1 MSKKSKPNEAASL
14 AALLAG
20 DPAVEAKVQ
29 REIQFSTV
37 VSHLL
42 SLRVAKGLTQEQVA
56 QAMDCDAS
64 KISRLEAGTDEGL
77 KWMDMVRYADAVG
90 ADTRLT
96 FESRDLPAA
105 DRIKH
110 CVFEIDHGLKQ
121 LAELAKK
128 LGTNDGITQKIH
140 SFYAE
145 VLFNFLVRYKDSCD
159 SIGLTIRVPH
169 TKPKVTRK
177 AVADAE
183 QKSEKESLEP
193 V

>member
-1 MSKKSKPNEAASL
+1 MSKKPKSSEAASL

-20 DPAVEAKVQ
+20 DPAVEAKVE
-29 REIQFSTV
+29 REIQHSVV

-42 SLRVAKGLTQEQVA
+42 SLRVSKGRTQEQVA
-56 QAMDCDAS
+56 QSMGCDAS

-77 KWMDMVRYADAVG
+77 KWMDIVGYSQAVG
-90 ADTRLT
+90 VDFRLA
-96 FESRDLPAA
+96 FEDRDLPAA

-110 CVFEIDHGLKQ
+110 CVFEIDAGLKH
-121 LAELAKK
+121 LAELAKT

-159 SIGLTIRVPH
+159 SIGLTIRPPH
-169 TKPKVTRK
+169 TAHKVTSR
-177 AVADAE
+177 AAPAE
-183 QKSEKESLEP
+183 PKREKTTMQTA
-193 V
+193 

>member
-1 MSKKSKPNEAASL
+1 MSKKSKSSEAASL

-20 DPAVEAKVQ
+20 DPAVEAEVD
-29 REIQFSTV
+29 REIQFSAV

-42 SLRVAKGLTQEQVA
+42 SLRVGKGLTQEQVA
-56 QAMDCDAS
+56 QAMGCDAS
-64 KISRLEAGTDEGL
+64 KISRLEAGTDDGL

-90 ADTRLT
+90 VDIRLA
-96 FESRDLPAA
+96 FENRDLPAA

-121 LAELAKK
+121 LAELAKT

-169 TKPKVTRK
+169 AAPKAAPR
-177 AVADAE
+177 AIARADS
-183 QKSEKESLEP
+183 KSEKGDLMP
-193 V
+193 A

>member
-1 MSKKSKPNEAASL
+1 MSKKSKTSEAASL

-20 DPAVEAKVQ
+20 DPAVEAKVE

-42 SLRVAKGLTQEQVA
+42 SLRVGKGLTQDQVA
-56 QAMDCDAS
+56 EAVGCDAS
-64 KISRLEAGTDEGL
+64 KISRLEAGTDDNL

-90 ADTRLT
+90 VDIRLA
-96 FESRDLPAA
+96 FENRDMPAA

-121 LAELAKK
+121 LAELAK
-128 LGTNDGITQKIH
+128 IH

-145 VLFNFLVRYKDSCD
+145 VLFNFLARYKDNCD
-159 SIGLTIRVPH
+159 SIGLTIRAPQAA
-169 TKPKVTRK
+169 PKAATR
-177 AVADAE
+177 AIASAAS
-183 QKSEKESLEP
+183 KSEKGDLQP